1 MGTIQINGVSKS
13 FGDVR
18 SLAFVNS
25 EIGQGS
31 IYGLI
36 GSNGS
41 GKSTL
46 LRIMSGIFRPD
57 TGEVLYDGIPVWEN
71 TAVKNRIVYIS
82 DEAYFHP
89 HATIEDM
96 SRFLAGIY
104 TGYDRALCSKLCDDF
119 TLDARRR
126 INTFSKGMQKQASV
140 ILALSCRPNYLLCDE
155 TFDGLDPVMRRLVKG
170 LIATEVAERGLT
182 PVIAS
187 HNLRE
192 LEDICDHIGL
202 LHKGGLLFERDV
214 DDLKLNIHKIQ
225 AVFENLSSGEV
236 LAGIDL
242 VTCDKRGSL
251 YTIVARGD
259 VREITA
265 CLKCFHPT
273 FLEVIPLT
281 LEEIFISEMED
292 RGYDFSKIIL

>member
-1 MGTIQINGVSKS
+1 MKTININGVSKT

-18 SLAFVNS
+18 SLSFVTS
-25 EIGQGS
+25 EIKQGS
-31 IYGLI
+31 IYGMI

-46 LRIMSGIFRPD
+46 LRIMSGIFSPD
-57 TGEVLYDGIPVWEN
+57 TGEVLYGGEPVWEN
-71 TAVKNRIVYIS
+71 NIIKNQIVYIS

-89 HATIEDM
+89 HSTIEDM
-96 SRFLAGIY
+96 SSFLSRIY
-104 TGYDRALCSKLCDDF
+104 TDYDKALCSKLCDDF
-119 TLDARRR
+119 SLDARRK

-140 ILALSCRPNYLLCDE
+140 ILALSCRPTYLLCDE
-155 TFDGLDPVMRRLVKG
+155 TFDGLDPVMRQLVKG
-170 LIATEVAERGLT
+170 LIAADVAERGLT

-202 LHKGGLLFERDV
+202 LHKGGILFERDI

-225 AVFENLSSGEV
+225 AVFGGQSGEEI
-236 LAGIDL
+236 LSGIDV
-242 VTCDKRGSL
+242 VTCNKRGSL
-251 YTIVARGD
+251 YTIVARGSEKELTE
-259 VREITA
+259 R
-265 CLKCFHPT
+265 LNRLNPT
-273 FLEVIPLT
+273 FLELIPLS

-292 RGYDFSKIIL
+292 RGYDFSKIVL